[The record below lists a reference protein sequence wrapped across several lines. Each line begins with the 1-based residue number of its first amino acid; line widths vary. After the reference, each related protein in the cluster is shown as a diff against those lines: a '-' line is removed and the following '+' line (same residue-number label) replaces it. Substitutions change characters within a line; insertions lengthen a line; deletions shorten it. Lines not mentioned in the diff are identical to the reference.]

1 MKTRKK
7 RMITISCVPLFVIAI
22 GIVMYMN
29 RLKIYGEYQ
38 VKDIPHVSTFTS
50 FSYAGWKEVYLG
62 AEITVGRNSIIIKNN
77 DGTTNEL
84 EKITYSTHSLADDEE
99 LLQKYKDL
107 FLGMEDEFVETIET
121 SYVIKQEEE
130 SSMRYMIWEA
140 ADKLYFVEY
149 VVGEKDSFI
158 SYVFEIGDDA

>member
-1 MKTRKK
+1 MKTKK
-7 RMITISCVPLFVIAI
+7 IRMIIISCMALLAI
-22 GIVMYMN
+22 LLGTVLYMN

-38 VKDIPHVSTFTS
+38 VKDIPYVSSLSS
-50 FSYAGWKEVYLG
+50 FHYAGWKEVYLG

-77 DGTTNEL
+77 YGTTNEL
-84 EKITYSTHSLADDEE
+84 EKITYSTLSVADDEE
-99 LLQKYKDL
+99 LLQEYKDL

-130 SSMRYMIWEA
+130 SSLRYMIWEA